1 MNPVLKTPRL
11 AFLFAAVAAFA
22 IPLAFPPDAS
32 ACGRCGLFGNRCRF
46 VSHVHHAAEI
56 VAAPIVA
63 APAPISIINNYP
75 AANGAAPYTLA
86 VPGQTVYGLSAQ
98 IQTFQLNPDAVLRQ
112 AGELAKASQES
123 ANKALQGYGQTAALA
138 LSLQAS
144 QAAPQAA
151 PQAISLPVAAAPPPV
166 TQSLTVTFRDG
177 KWVVDSGSAP
187 QSAAKEERSV
197 PASPSG
203 VAGEPAFAL
212 DMKTGKVVSGK
223 SPNGVV
229 PLPPQLPPSLPPQNK
244 NRSMPLT
251 IKHCGECH
259 GPSLASPKGGIY
271 LGGDEVDCD
280 VSLSAVAA
288 VTNGRMPPGGNLSVE
303 DKMAL
308 VVELSAKR

>member
-11 AFLFAAVAAFA
+11 AFLFAAVAAIA
-22 IPLAFPPDAS
+22 IPLAFPPDVS
-32 ACGRCGLFGNRCRF
+32 ACGRCGLFGSRCRF
-46 VSHVHHAAEI
+46 VSNVHHAAQI

-75 AANGAAPYTLA
+75 AANGSAPYTLA

-151 PQAISLPVAAAPPPV
+151 PQAISQPVTAAPSPV
-166 TQSLTVTFRDG
+166 TQSLTITLRNG
-177 KWVVDSGSAP
+177 KWVVDGSAP
-187 QSAAKEERSV
+187 QAVASEDRSDNAPPPVPQSPVNSGQPSV
-197 PASPSG
+197 PSSTK
-203 VAGEPAFAL
+203 L
-212 DMKTGKVVSGK
+212 I
-223 SPNGVV
+223 
-229 PLPPQLPPSLPPQNK
+229 Q
-244 NRSMPLT
+244 
-251 IKHCGECH
+251 KHCGQCH
-259 GPSLASPKGGIY
+259 GTSLASPKGGIY
-271 LGGDEVDCD
+271 LGGNETDCD

-288 VTNGRMPPGGNLSVE
+288 VMGGRMPPGGNLSAE

>member
-32 ACGRCGLFGNRCRF
+32 ACGRCGFFGNRCRF

-187 QSAAKEERSV
+187 QAATRDDSKDQAPPV
-197 PASPSG
+197 PTPAAPAAGGQPTAG
-203 VAGEPAFAL
+203 VAKRL
-212 DMKTGKVVSGK
+212 V
-223 SPNGVV
+223 
-229 PLPPQLPPSLPPQNK
+229 Q
-244 NRSMPLT
+244 
-251 IKHCGECH
+251 KHCGQCH
-259 GPSLASPKGGIY
+259 GPSLASPKGGVY

-288 VTNGRMPPGGNLSVE
+288 VMNGRMPPGGNLSVE